1 MAGAVMTN
9 YGSLVEEAMRVV
21 HSQEKASTI
30 SIQVGSAT
38 CEDAAGAGEIFD
50 EFRKHIEAAG
60 RSDIALRRTGCTG
73 RCSREPIVG
82 VLVPGQM
89 PVKHEKVDPEP
100 YTRSSLRMFFPAS
113 PSTKMSST
121 TPARR
126 KNYRCAPTRLCT
138 GLQPRRIST
147 RSLWP
152 RRLRGPEES
161 RQARPPVFPYT
172 LLNPM
177 NVVFFIFT
185 QTSLFLMFGTRNSV
199 SPPCPSLMARTGK
212 AVFESNPFSSAS
224 SMYTRKYLKS
234 IFLSFCRT
242 WPRLF
247 AAASKLPCCYA
258 LISCCES
265 GPSGRQGERAPKI
278 PAC

>member
-89 PVKHEKVDPEP
+89 PVKHEKVDPGTVHKIFTSHVLSGKPVYENVLDHAGKAEELP
-100 YTRSSLRMFFPAS
+100 LRPDKAMYRV
-113 PSTKMSST
+113 T
-121 TPARR
+121 TEADLDEIIM
-126 KNYRCAPTRLCT
+126 ATT
-138 GLQPRRIST
+138 ST
-147 RSLWP
+147 RSGRKSANEAP
-152 RRLRGPEES
+152 RIPLH
-161 RQARPPVFPYT
+161 
-172 LLNPM
+172 
-177 NVVFFIFT
+177 
-185 QTSLFLMFGTRNSV
+185 
-199 SPPCPSLMARTGK
+199 
-212 AVFESNPFSSAS
+212 
-224 SMYTRKYLKS
+224 
-234 IFLSFCRT
+234 
-242 WPRLF
+242 F
-247 AAASKLPCCYA
+247 A
-258 LISCCES
+258 
-265 GPSGRQGERAPKI
+265 
-278 PAC
+278 